1 LPYFQGT
8 IGTTAHGA
16 LHSLILSSDPVLK
29 CEIRAARGA
38 AILLAD
44 AAPYRPHM
52 LVPMVAYSRTAVA
65 DATELLETSA
75 KFPGSGGT
83 EPCASILV

>member
-1 LPYFQGT
+1 
-8 IGTTAHGA
+8 
-16 LHSLILSSDPVLK
+16 
-29 CEIRAARGA
+29 
-38 AILLAD
+38 
-44 AAPYRPHM
+44 M

-65 DATELLETSA
+65 DAEELRETSA